1 MISKVVKALIEKKFG
16 HRVKYSRDCEALAA
30 DVSEKC
36 NCKIS
41 ATTIRRIFGIVKTKQ
56 TPRDYTLDLLAQYAG
71 YSDYDKLISS
81 LNKSE
86 YTEDNSI
93 LEVISE
99 KIKKGV
105 KFEITYS
112 PNSVVS
118 ILYLGNKQYK
128 VLNSNSNSLK
138 QDDVINLNYFALH
151 HPLFIL
157 NIKRNGE
164 LIGKFTDAKISGI
177 TSIKK
182 L

>member
-1 MISKVVKALIEKKFG
+1 
-16 HRVKYSRDCEALAA
+16 
-30 DVSEKC
+30 
-36 NCKIS
+36 
-41 ATTIRRIFGIVKTKQ
+41 
-56 TPRDYTLDLLAQYAG
+56 LAQYAG

-93 LEVISE
+93 SEVISE

-105 KFEITYS
+105 NFEITYS
-112 PNSVVS
+112 PNSIIS

-128 VLNSNSNSLK
+128 VLNSKNSSIK
-138 QDDVINLNYFALH
+138 QDDVIQLHYFVLY

-157 NIKRNGE
+157 NVERNGE
-164 LIGKFTDAKISGI
+164 LIGKITEAKISGI

-182 L
+182 IN